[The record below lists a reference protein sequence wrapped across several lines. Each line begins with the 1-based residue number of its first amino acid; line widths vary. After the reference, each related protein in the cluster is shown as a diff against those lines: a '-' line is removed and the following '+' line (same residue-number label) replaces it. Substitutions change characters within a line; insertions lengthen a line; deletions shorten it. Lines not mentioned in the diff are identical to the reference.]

1 MIERYR
7 PDSAQKAVAHPGQF
21 KKGMKRLPGAGRTK
35 GTTNKST
42 KLIRDAITG
51 AGAELGMLEP
61 IYRYREERK
70 ALPGPGIR
78 YKTVRVR
85 TDEVIGWKPSGKG
98 GLQGYLIWLGCNHP
112 QAYSQLLGKV
122 LPMQINAKV
131 EHRDTVVTK
140 FETVDFSKMSLAEKL
155 SAMREMTGL
164 TQPLPE
170 AKKLP
175 RPGEPSDNEY
185 VEGEFEEIPREAA
198 E

>member
-1 MIERYR
+1 MVERYTPKSGVTSASKSEDR
-7 PDSAQKAVAHPGQF
+7 PGRF

-35 GTTNKST
+35 GTTNKNT

-51 AGAELGMLEP
+51 SGAELGMLEP
-61 IYRYREERK
+61 IYRYKEERK

-85 TDEVIGWKPSGKG
+85 TDEVIGWKPTGKG
-98 GLQGYLIWLGCNHP
+98 GLQGYLVWLGCNQP
-112 QAYSQLLGKV
+112 VAYAGLIGKV

-131 EHRDTVVTK
+131 DHTETVVTK
-140 FETVDFSKMSLAEKL
+140 FEKVDFSKMSLAEKL

-164 TQPLPE
+164 TKALPE

-175 RPGEPSDNEY
+175 SPDQYE
-185 VEGEFEEIPREAA
+185 EGEFDEVPREAA